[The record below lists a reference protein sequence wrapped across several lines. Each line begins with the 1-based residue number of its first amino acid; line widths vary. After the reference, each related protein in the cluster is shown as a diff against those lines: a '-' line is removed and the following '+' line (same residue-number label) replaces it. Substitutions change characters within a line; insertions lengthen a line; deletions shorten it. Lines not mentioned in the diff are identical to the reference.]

1 MGVSNEDRLFVRVDG
16 SYPAPTSSGFA
27 EIAGDDSPG
36 KPILSPIS
44 LNLHSS
50 KGTRDARTR
59 QRHERHTATEQ
70 RERRKQLTNLCGDV
84 LPSAAAWNLGAPARV
99 AILAICSE
107 QTLDGEPTQH
117 LGLDA
122 VPKTGLRLGVVAH
135 VIVAL
140 ARYPCEATV
149 IKFHVIRVTVEIAFG
164 RFGQTL
170 RQPRTVKESTHLRV
184 QFARARIEIVG
195 ADKADPA
202 IEGECLR
209 VQTRAA
215 RST

>member
-50 KGTRDARTR
+50 TATRDARAR
-59 QRHERHTATEQ
+59 QRHERHTVTEQ

-84 LPSAAAWNLGAPARV
+84 LPSAAGWNLGHPVGV

-107 QTLDGEPTQH
+107 QTLDGEPTQQ

-140 ARYPCEATV
+140 ARYRCEATV
-149 IKFHVIRVTVEIAFG
+149 IKFHVYALRSRSRSVVSG
-164 RFGQTL
+164 RRFASAGQL
-170 RQPRTVKESTHLRV
+170 KRTPISVFSLLERGSRL
-184 QFARARIEIVG
+184 
-195 ADKADPA
+195 
-202 IEGECLR
+202 
-209 VQTRAA
+209 
-215 RST
+215 